1 MSFFS
6 NAVRLIRRKEVKDS
20 QSSEKVANNSEY
32 TELNGSLQLDFSLR
46 NYAKESF
53 SVLIVRPLSLYV
65 QKILRT
71 CAFLISG
78 ILVGGLV
85 ALISCLIALQF
96 GSVENTVISAF
107 LLNKIEKML
116 PDYDLSIK
124 SAMLHWNSE
133 TSSVEI
139 NLNKIRFDDF
149 FIPRVSI
156 LPDYAESFKQQRFIA
171 KTISIVRPKI
181 SLDIADDFQTIS
193 VSPNFAKGGK
203 NKAYFEPI
211 SSVMSVKDSLIGTN
225 SNAVIKL
232 VNADVSI
239 LENGVRWDLQN
250 LYCEHKLGENV
261 PSIIDFR
268 AVLPKQSYSSAV
280 RMVKSADNLNYDVKI
295 NSLNPSV
302 IYDSFVKRKT
312 AIEKFLPLIQGYN
325 LPVSGDIK
333 VALNPDYS
341 LKKGVFNLV
350 TSSGSIRLPNRNTL
364 SLNLGKRIDNGSI
377 SGRIYS
383 DKMLI
388 DFINVS
394 YGNSGVQLT
403 GLSVPLS
410 DFNFLDVA
418 NVDGTLSLTS
428 VNTKEMYTILPHN
441 ISKSIIPIFQNY
453 LPGFRLDLLKFDL
466 KGAITFGDRLNDEKL
481 SISQGIFKIHDAKIS
496 IGEHVATNVDATG
509 SIKSDGVDV
518 KVTNALFGKAKI
530 NSGVFFISN
539 QDNSWIGRVN
549 TDVAVEDI
557 STYAPGIS
565 DKFASFPIGKL
576 GIKGLAKVD
585 LKVVRVAGN
594 ELGEN
599 VPPFIMVEGD
609 GAISSEDNTK
619 QFKISWDEK
628 GLSAVGDIESGK
640 IGTHFKIEEDF
651 IKNTGTSEFKF
662 KGESA
667 FFTEFFPFIADKMRG
682 NFDMTITNSWNDRGE
697 DFDIYADL
705 NNANMFLPVIG
716 SVKLNNEQGT
726 FSTHVHKYPDRIVLS
741 QMYLDTPKTKFKGQV
756 TTDNNWNVTECV
768 IENVVSDGIAADISV
783 LKKNDKKTII
793 SLVGDIFDAS
803 KLINMIERADKN
815 TWLVTYLNLKELTI
829 NGNSKIK
836 NVKGTVDILG
846 GKIVKG
852 ACIGVI
858 GESTVALNT
867 SDVKDGGDYL
877 LSISASNA
885 GDFLKAIGI
894 GDTISGGSLNL
905 VMKSSKLSDGSMSGA
920 FEMDNFLIKNSP
932 QLTKLIS
939 LSSPNYLM
947 GTDLIVGFNNC
958 TGSIIV
964 VNGKIKLDNCKAV
977 GPTVAISL
985 GGEYDRIN
993 DNWNIAGI
1001 LLPTSSANNRNVSE
1015 LLAANFNITGS
1026 YWNPSLSV
1034 NTPKF
1039 VPSSTLSDLFG
1050 DMVPLLNNDY
1060 NYIRREDSDLIAPPA
1075 TDVIKDPYA
1084 QEAFDRVAVPAS
1096 SSPVPT
1102 NKKKKVRNVK
1112 RLDQKFGVTIKRGLK
1127 SV

>member
-20 QSSEKVANNSEY
+20 QNEKIVDNTEY
-32 TELNGSLQLDFSLR
+32 TASKESLELDFSLR

-53 SVLIVRPLSLYV
+53 SVLIIRPLSLYM
-65 QKILRT
+65 QKIIRT
-71 CAFLISG
+71 CTFLISG
-78 ILVGGLV
+78 MLVGGLI

-133 TSSVEI
+133 EGSVEI

-156 LPDYAESFKQQRFIA
+156 LPDYSESFKQQRFIA

-181 SLDIADDFQTIS
+181 AIDVADDFQTIS
-193 VSPNFAKGGK
+193 VNPNFAKGG
-203 NKAYFEPI
+203 NNRAYFESI
-211 SSVMSVKDSLIGTN
+211 SNIMNVKDSLVGTN

-239 LENGVRWDLQN
+239 IENGIRWNLQN
-250 LYCEHKLGENV
+250 LYCEHRLDEATPTV
-261 PSIIDFR
+261 VDFR
-268 AVLPKQSYSSAV
+268 TVLPKQNYSSTV
-280 RMVKSADNLNYDVKI
+280 RMVKDIDGSTYDIKI
-295 NSLNPSV
+295 NSFNPSV
-302 IYDSFVKRKT
+302 IYDAFVKRNT
-312 AIEKFLPLIQGYN
+312 AIEKFMPLIQGYN
-325 LPVSGDIK
+325 LPVSGDLK
-333 VALNPDYS
+333 LVLNPDYS
-341 LKKGVFNLV
+341 LKRGTFNLI

-377 SGRIYS
+377 SGKICS

-410 DFNFLDVA
+410 DFGFLDVA

-428 VNTKEMYTILPHN
+428 VNTKEMYSILPHN

-481 SISQGIFKIHDAKIS
+481 FISQGIFKIHDAKITLD
-496 IGEHVATNVDATG
+496 EHLITNVDATG
-509 SIKSDGVDV
+509 SIKADGIDI
-518 KVTNALFGKAKI
+518 KVSNAMFGNAKI
-530 NSGVFFISN
+530 NSGVFFISKK
-539 QDNSWIGRVN
+539 DNSWIGRVN
-549 TDVAVEDI
+549 TDVSIEDI

-565 DKFASFPIGKL
+565 DKFASFPIGKI

-585 LKVVRVAGN
+585 LKVARITGN
-594 ELGEN
+594 KFGEN
-599 VPPFIMVEGD
+599 VLPFIMIAGD
-609 GAISSEDNTK
+609 GALSSEDNTK
-619 QFKISWDEK
+619 QFKISWNNK
-628 GLSAVGDIESGK
+628 GLSAVGDVEDGRHD
-640 IGTHFKIEEDF
+640 THFKIEEDF
-651 IKNTGTSEFKF
+651 VNNTGTSEFKF

-667 FFTEFFPFIADKMRG
+667 FFSEFLPFIAGSMRG
-682 NFDMTITNSWNDRGE
+682 NFDMTITSSWNNRGE
-697 DFDIYADL
+697 DLDIYADL
-705 NNANMFLPVIG
+705 NNANMFLPIIG
-716 SVKLNNEQGT
+716 SVKANSEHGT
-726 FSTHVHKYPDRIVLS
+726 FSTHIHKYPDRIVLS
-741 QMYLDTPKTKFKGQV
+741 QVSLDTPKTKLKGQI

-768 IENVVSDGIAADISV
+768 IGNLVADGLAADISV
-783 LKKNDKKTII
+783 LKKNNKKTII
-793 SLVGDIFDAS
+793 SLVGDLFDAG
-803 KLINMIERADKN
+803 KLLSMVEHADKDMR
-815 TWLVTYLNLKELTI
+815 LVTYLNLKELTVS
-829 NGNSKIK
+829 GNSKIK

-846 GKIVKG
+846 GKIVNG

-858 GESTVALNT
+858 GESTIALNT
-867 SDVKDGGDYL
+867 SDIKDGGDYL

-885 GDFLKAIGI
+885 GDFLKTLGI
-894 GDTISGGSLNL
+894 SDTINGGSLNL
-905 VMKSSKLSDGSMSGA
+905 VMKSSKISDGSMSGA
-920 FEMDNFLIKNSP
+920 FEMDNFLIKNNP

-939 LSSPNYLM
+939 LSSPNYLT
-947 GTDLIVGFNNC
+947 GTDLVVGFNNC
-958 TGSIIV
+958 TGSVIV
-964 VNGKIKLDNCKAV
+964 ANGRIKVDNCKAV

-993 DNWNIAGI
+993 DNWNIAGV
-1001 LLPTSSANNRNVSE
+1001 LLPTSSANNRHISE

-1034 NTPKF
+1034 STPRF
-1039 VPSSTLSDLFG
+1039 VPSGTLSDLFG
-1050 DMVPLLNNDY
+1050 DMVPLLNSDY
-1060 NYIRREDSDLIAPPA
+1060 NRIRKDYSSIAPPT
-1075 TDVIKDPYA
+1075 TDIKDPYS
-1084 QEAFDRVAVPAS
+1084 QEAFDKVAAAES
-1096 SSPVPT
+1096 AT
-1102 NKKKKVRNVK
+1102 TKKNTRKVKK
-1112 RLDQKFGVTIKRGLK
+1112 LDKKFGVTIKRGLK
-1127 SV
+1127 S